1 MKIFLDTNVLIK
13 YIYFNDRTISDILEY
28 STLNWNDT
36 VICTDEYC
44 LIELVNVLHKK
55 RCRVRKEWE
64 HAVKCI
70 DMLLDF
76 NNVKIIVNSQKT
88 VYKYKTRDPKDDRIL
103 SSAVDNK
110 ADVLLTEDKD
120 LLEYKSS
127 PITIITPANL
137 VNRLWK

>member
-1 MKIFLDTNVLIK
+1 
-13 YIYFNDRTISDILEY
+13 
-28 STLNWNDT
+28 
-36 VICTDEYC
+36 
-44 LIELVNVLHKK
+44 
-55 RCRVRKEWE
+55 
-64 HAVKCI
+64 
-70 DMLLDF
+70 MLLDF

-137 VNRLWK
+137 VNRL